1 MRKGVSETIEKEGKE
16 QKGRSLS
23 MLMDTSS
30 ANLMV
35 NMLPSKRFT
44 QAGEGTIKAGEDN

>member
-1 MRKGVSETIEKEGKE
+1 MGLLIKGVNETIEKEAKE
-16 QKGRSLS
+16 QKVL
-23 MLMDTSS
+23 S